1 MSTAKKETSLQ
12 YKFKEDEII
21 REIKEY
27 IDKTYSQHYSL
38 LDNKEKIQVTEF
50 MMSHFVD
57 GEDFLRGNALKYLC
71 RYGLKDGKNR
81 KDLLK
86 AVHYIIL
93 MMYYNDNS
101 K

>member
-1 MSTAKKETSLQ
+1 MD
-12 YKFKEDEII
+12 YKFSEDKI
-21 REIKEY
+21 IKEISAY
-27 IDKTYSQHYSL
+27 IDATYGQHYSKNI
-38 LDNKEKIQVTEF
+38 DQEKIQVTEF

-93 MMYYNDNS
+93 MMHYNGRD

>member
-1 MSTAKKETSLQ
+1 MD
-12 YKFKEDEII
+12 YKFSEDKI
-21 REIKEY
+21 IKEISAY
-27 IDKTYSQHYSL
+27 IDATYGQHYSKNQ
-38 LDNKEKIQVTEF
+38 DQEKIQVTEF
-50 MMSHFVD
+50 MMSHFPD

-93 MMYYNDNS
+93 MMHYNGQ

>member
-1 MSTAKKETSLQ
+1 MTNKTKPN
-12 YKFKEDEII
+12 YKFSEDATIAEIAD
-21 REIKEY
+21 Y
-27 IDKTYSQHYSL
+27 IDATYGQHYSKNE
-38 LDNKEKIQVTEF
+38 DKEKIQVTEF
-50 MMSHFVD
+50 MMSHFAD

-93 MMYYNDNS
+93 MMHYHGE